1 MSRPDLPAV
10 PSGMSPEM
18 PSVPAAE
25 AAVGAPCAVIDTNVV
40 LDWLLFA
47 DPRVRWLADAVTTG
61 RLRWLATEAM
71 LEELAHVLARPFDAR
86 WPVDAPAIL
95 ATVRRHV
102 ELVAPRAVPGQPLP
116 CRDPDDQKFI
126 DLAVA
131 WPAAWLFSRD
141 RALLHLARRALPRGV
156 RVLNPLQRDGLMP
169 APASTEA

>member
-1 MSRPDLPAV
+1 MSRPDLPAAA
-10 PSGMSPEM
+10 P
-18 PSVPAAE
+18 VPASHAAAAE
-25 AAVGAPCAVIDTNVV
+25 GPVGAPCAVIDTNVV

-47 DPRVRWLADAVTTG
+47 DPRVRWLADAVRTR

-71 LEELAHVLARPFDAR
+71 LDELAHVLARPFDAR
-86 WPVDAPAIL
+86 WQVDAPAIL
-95 ATVRRHV
+95 ATVRLHV

-126 DLAVA
+126 DLALA

-169 APASTEA
+169 AAAGTEA